1 MPPGPRER
9 QFPGNVGGS
18 LPALP
23 SPTSS
28 PPSAGP
34 WLAGRQDGDEVMD
47 ADMIHLLVTMA
58 VTFVLVFAG
67 VAGTL
72 SLVMRWERAR
82 ERRRL
87 AEALVGASTKG

>member
-1 MPPGPRER
+1 M
-9 QFPGNVGGS
+9 
-18 LPALP
+18 
-23 SPTSS
+23 
-28 PPSAGP
+28 
-34 WLAGRQDGDEVMD
+34 DG
-47 ADMIHLLVTMA
+47 DMIHLLVTMA